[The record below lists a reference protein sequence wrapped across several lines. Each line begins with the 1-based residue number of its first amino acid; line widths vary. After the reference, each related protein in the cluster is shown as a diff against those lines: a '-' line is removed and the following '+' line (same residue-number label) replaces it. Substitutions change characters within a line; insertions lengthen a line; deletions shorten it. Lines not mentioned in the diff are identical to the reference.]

1 MSGLDMF
8 LVCLAAMF
16 GVIVTHIAMFVGGK
30 WKPNGLSPLPPKKP
44 SQPKEDP
51 AGLGLEDTDPMTPPP
66 PVRPHPTV
74 ARVEA
79 KREEVTRAI
88 LPDAPSN
95 DDLARILNERAGA
108 RDAKVK
114 KLRAALDR
122 KRGE

>member
-30 WKPNGLSPLPPKKP
+30 WKPSGLSPRSPKPP
-44 SQPKEDP
+44 QPKEDP

-79 KREEVTRAI
+79 KREEIDRAI
-88 LPDAPSN
+88 LPDAPSSN
-95 DDLARILNERAGA
+95 DDLARILNERARA
-108 RDAKVK
+108 RDAKTA
-114 KLRAALDR
+114 KLRAALER
-122 KRGE
+122 NKKP